1 MIIKIT
7 FNCGWKKYNRYVRR
21 KQLLHIIKIFLI
33 SFVFLK
39 DFSVAMSLVLKTI
52 SYTNICVRAH
62 THTRARACA
71 HYWSYDKNF
80 VEPNDNIVVVINNS
94 KMKTAK

>member
-62 THTRARACA
+62 
-71 HYWSYDKNF
+71 YWSYDKNF